1 MDQCAETGFWK
12 VLGSEP
18 CMAYVGSSLCW
29 ETEEYHGMFLFQT
42 GTLEGQGTHVTRFCV
57 PSNPLCENKVGDQE
71 LLWNEGIKGGE
82 VE

>member
-12 VLGSEP
+12 VLESEP
-18 CMAYVGSSLCW
+18 CMAYVGSSFK
-29 ETEEYHGMFLFQT
+29 ETEEYHGMFLLQT
-42 GTLEGQGTHVTRFCV
+42 GTLEGQGTHMTRFCV
-57 PSNPLCENKVGDQE
+57 PSNPLGENKVWDQE